1 MGIASQ
7 TADIKNVGALD
18 AIEFFKV
25 KSQEAYS
32 QKTKENLQYA
42 INALIEFVGDSHID
56 HTIFTESMVGEWVSR
71 LLFQG
76 YSPKTISN
84 NILKRIA
91 TLYNKAAE
99 DGLAQ
104 PTGVFKTAQNRLNN
118 IDCST
123 DAADSNIFGKVQEL
137 IRRDYSSNPILQLAK
152 DILLFSI
159 FKGGMSFEE
168 IANYNKD
175 EYKGDNKAILEIV
188 NRYSKPKNKYLF
200 PLNRTNATAK
210 RLVRHIQQL
219 LEKVLKNHGLIY
231 SSTPTDITFRL
242 WAYLAM
248 NCGVSASDVSA
259 CIAPRNKNI
268 PVTAFAVPSELTENQ
283 IIEIRN
289 KVETTLNHNPQH
301 WYAMHLRP
309 RVKYKNLTDR
319 LTERN
324 ISLDDIYYPIEDI
337 FRKVGKKKIF
347 ESQPVISW
355 LVFFRTR
362 ATVLNRL
369 YKEIGDLAWGYRYLP
384 DYKSPYAVIPDAHI
398 AEYQLAVG
406 NFVDAVNAHP
416 DGQFR
421 LTPGDK
427 VEIIGGQF
435 KGHFAIF
442 EKEIHTHTRNNRS
455 ISQMTYRLRLA
466 GIDNFTWTIHLD
478 PRLTALPHP

>member
-1 MGIASQ
+1 MGTTNQ
-7 TADIKNVGALD
+7 TADIENVGILD

-32 QKTKENLQYA
+32 PKTKENLQYA
-42 INALIEFVGDSHID
+42 IDALSEFVGDSHID
-56 HTIFTESMVGEWVSR
+56 YTIFTESMVGEWISR

-99 DGLAQ
+99 EGLAQ
-104 PTGVFKTAQNRLNN
+104 PTGVFKTAQDRLNS
-118 IDCST
+118 IDCTT
-123 DAADSNIFGKVQEL
+123 DAADSDIFGKVQGL
-137 IRRDYSSNPILQLAK
+137 IRRDYSSDPILQLAK
-152 DILLFSI
+152 DILLFAI
-159 FKGGMSFEE
+159 FNGGMSFKE

-210 RLVRHIQQL
+210 RLVRSIQKL
-219 LEKVLKNHGLIY
+219 LEIALKNHGLTF

-283 IIEIRN
+283 IIEIR
-289 KVETTLNHNPQH
+289 KQVETTLNHNPLH

-309 RVKYKNLTDR
+309 RVKYKNLADR
-319 LTERN
+319 LAERN

-362 ATVLNRL
+362 STVLNRL

-384 DYKSPYAVIPDAHI
+384 DYKSPYAVIPDREI
-398 AEYQLAVG
+398 RYYQESIG

-442 EKEIHTHTRNNRS
+442 EKEIHTHTRNNRH
-455 ISQMTYRLRLA
+455 ISQITYRLRLA

-478 PRLTALPHP
+478 PRLTSLPHP